1 MVLYPVEIY
10 EFGAELKSMVP
21 FSQVRPE
28 SSAQYS
34 ESTTANVPLSAAI
47 SPTCLIL
54 RGSYRVGPDD
64 QRHCIVTLR
73 VV

>member
-28 SSAQYS
+28 RALH
-34 ESTTANVPLSAAI
+34 ST
-47 SPTCLIL
+47 
-54 RGSYRVGPDD
+54 
-64 QRHCIVTLR
+64 
-73 VV
+73 